1 MKVGIVCP
9 YDWSYP
15 GGVKSHIEGL
25 RKSLVNKGIMVEVFA
40 PATKDHADITR
51 AGSSI
56 GIPFNGSVARI
67 SFSRR
72 SKRNLRNWVRA
83 SEVEVLHLHEPVIPS
98 LSLLALMEKSVPC
111 VGTFHASASRSV
123 GYAIAR
129 PILSRFISRLDERI
143 TVSQAARD
151 LVEPRFPGSYTT
163 IPNGIDFRRFSGAPL
178 DPDLE
183 SLRPFVLF
191 VGRPEP
197 RKGFD
202 VAVEAMERVRK
213 ENKVNFVVVGRSD
226 REVPE
231 WAVGLREVSQAR
243 LPSVYA
249 AAHVYLAPSLRGE
262 SFGIVLAEAMAA
274 GTPVVCSDIP
284 GYKEASAGAA
294 LTFETGKSEE
304 AATKV
309 LAVLEDENLRS
320 DLVQRGNARAAEL
333 DWDLVSEQVLD
344 TYRRAVS

>member
-1 MKVGIVCP
+1 MGIVCP

-25 RKSLVNKGIMVEVFA
+25 RISLVRKGIIVEVFA
-40 PATKDHADITR
+40 PSTRDHSDITR

-56 GIPFNGSVARI
+56 GIPFNGSFARI
-67 SFSRR
+67 SFSRTA
-72 SKRNLRNWVRA
+72 KRNLREWVRS

-98 LSLLALMEKSVPC
+98 LSLLALMTKTVPC
-111 VGTFHASASRSV
+111 VGTFHASAPRSV
-123 GYAIAR
+123 GYALAR

-163 IPNGIDFRRFSGAPL
+163 IPNGIDFKRFSGAAV

-213 ENKVNFVVVGRSD
+213 ENRVNFVVVGRGERD
-226 REVPE
+226 VPE
-231 WAVGLREVSQAR
+231 WAVGLGEVSQDR

-274 GTPVVCSDIP
+274 GTPVVCSDIA
-284 GYKEASAGAA
+284 GYREASAGAA
-294 LTFETGKSEE
+294 LTFETGKAEE

-309 LAVLEDENLRS
+309 LAVLDDESLRS
-320 DLVQRGNARAAEL
+320 DLVRRGDVRAAEL
-333 DWDLVSEQVLD
+333 DWDLVSEQVLE

>member
-1 MKVGIVCP
+1 MGIVCP

-25 RKSLVNKGIMVEVFA
+25 RTALVRKGIEVEVCA
-40 PATKDHADITR
+40 PSTSEHIDITS
-51 AGSSI
+51 AGSSV

-72 SKRNLRNWVRA
+72 SRRNLREWMT
-83 SEVEVLHLHEPVIPS
+83 STGVEVLHLHEPGIPS
-98 LSLLALMEKSVPC
+98 LSLLALMDKSVPC

-123 GYAIAR
+123 GYAVAR
-129 PILSRFISRLDERI
+129 PILSRFISRLDQRI

-163 IPNGIDFRRFSGAPL
+163 IPNGIDFQRFSGADR

-202 VAVEAMERVRK
+202 VAVEAMEQVRK
-213 ENKVNFVVVGRSD
+213 EHEINFVVVGRNNK
-226 REVPE
+226 EVPE
-231 WAVGLREVSQAR
+231 WAVGLGEVSQDR

-294 LTFETGKSEE
+294 LTFETGRSEE
-304 AATKV
+304 AAKKV
-309 LAVLEDENLRS
+309 IAILDDENLRA
-320 DLVQRGNARAAEL
+320 DLVQRGYTRAGEL
-333 DWDLVSEQVLD
+333 DWDLVSERVLD
-344 TYRRAVS
+344 TYHRAVS